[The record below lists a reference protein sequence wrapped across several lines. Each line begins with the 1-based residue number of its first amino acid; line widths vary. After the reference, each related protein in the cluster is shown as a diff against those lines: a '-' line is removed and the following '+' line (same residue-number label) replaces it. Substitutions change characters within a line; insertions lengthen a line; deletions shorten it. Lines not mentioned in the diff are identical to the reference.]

1 MTEIANGST
10 AKVTLNPDVSKGRE
24 GKTRTL
30 RLIYKS
36 QWRIK

>member
-1 MTEIANGST
+1 MIEIANGST

-30 RLIYKS
+30 RLIYES
-36 QWRIK
+36 QGRIK